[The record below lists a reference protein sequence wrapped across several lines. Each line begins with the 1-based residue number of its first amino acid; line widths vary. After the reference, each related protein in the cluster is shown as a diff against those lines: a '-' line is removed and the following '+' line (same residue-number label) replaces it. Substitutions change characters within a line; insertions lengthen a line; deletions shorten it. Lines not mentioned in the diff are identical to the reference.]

1 MSCGCENNTLE
12 GLIKKAKTAVETSKK
27 LTTKDRK
34 KLKKGT
40 FCGPNRSF
48 PVNDCQHAATAK
60 AYLGRSNFSKATK
73 QKIAACINRR
83 AKTLGCTPG
92 KKAKAGLEWPDDYY
106 PKYIE
111 LSQEEKQ
118 LYSSDIFES
127 TKQLVDDSL
136 ENPGLELFEED

>member
-1 MSCGCENNTLE
+1 MKELMDRAR
-12 GLIKKAKTAVETSKK
+12 KAIEESKK

-34 KLKKGT
+34 KMSKGT

-60 AYLGRSNFSKATK
+60 AFLGRSKFSSSTKA
-73 QKIAACINRR
+73 KIAACINRR
-83 AKTLGCTPG
+83 AKALGCKPG
-92 KKAKAGLEWPDDYY
+92 KKAKADVEWADDFY

-111 LSQEEKQ
+111 LAVEEKR

-127 TKQLVDDSL
+127 TKDLVEESIN
-136 ENPGLELFEED
+136 NPGLELFEDK

>member
-1 MSCGCENNTLE
+1 MSCGCDDSTLK
-12 GLIKKAKTAVETSKK
+12 GLMEKAKNAVETSKK

-34 KLKKGT
+34 KLKKST

-60 AYLGRSNFSKATK
+60 AYLGRSNFSKSTK

-83 AKTLGCTPG
+83 AKALGCSPG
-92 KKAKAGLEWPDDYY
+92 KKAKAGLEWPDDYN
-106 PKYIE
+106 PKYVE

-118 LYSSDIFES
+118 LYSSDVFES
-127 TKQLVDDSL
+127 TKQLVDDSI